1 MCWSFAVIDTL
12 NSGYP
17 VLTDTFLWGKILES
31 VHDNRFMD
39 VSVSLLSLS
48 LYWWRLCLS
57 GFYIAVNFTQN
68 ILTDIDI
75 LTVEATTSF
84 RINQPYLT
92 KRAKWHT
99 SITSTAA
106 ASCGRR
112 RCSRYCY
119 WSARWARQRLTPAR
133 SKHGATGSALLAVPA
148 NQTNCRQSVKT
159 VATTT
164 LSSTWRS
171 SSEFNTSISVNFWG
185 PKKWQIE
192 WPDWIR
198 RIFHK
203 GRHNACMRR
212 RFLCS
217 KQYPERGGGGSA
229 GLMWWMID
237 AGARSWLLWAN
248 IEWFAAIFQD
258 ELRSGVISL

>member
-1 MCWSFAVIDTL
+1 MCWSFAVIGTL

-17 VLTDTFLWGKILES
+17 ILTDTFLWGKILES

-48 LYWWRLCLS
+48 LYWWRLS
-57 GFYIAVNFTQN
+57 IR
-68 ILTDIDI
+68 ILHSCKFHSKHTDVDI

-133 SKHGATGSALLAVPA
+133 SKHDATGSALLAVPA

-171 SSEFNTSISVNFWG
+171 NSEFNYMYYSISVNSWD
-185 PKKWQIE
+185 KKS
-192 WPDWIR
+192 DTLVYLANR
-198 RIFHK
+198 K
-203 GRHNACMRR
+203 
-212 RFLCS
+212 
-217 KQYPERGGGGSA
+217 
-229 GLMWWMID
+229 
-237 AGARSWLLWAN
+237 ARLNTTN
-248 IEWFAAIFQD
+248 I
-258 ELRSGVISL
+258 S